1 MALQE
6 TSFVTLGQ
14 RDLTTPLRIG
24 VHYGHPVVVDKLFFI
39 TRGGISKSPKGI
51 DISSDLFADYNNTS
65 RGK

>member
-14 RDLTTPLRIG
+14 RDFTTPLRIG
-24 VHYGHPVVVDKLFFI
+24 IHYGHPVDFDKLFFI

>member
-24 VHYGHPVVVDKLFFI
+24 VHYGHPDVIDKLFFI